1 MLLVTH
7 RKHLTRERM
16 SAIILAFILPLLMH
30 QPAHAQETQIHPS
43 QDYKIKVEVLTNKL
57 NTPWGMAFLPDGSML
72 ITERGGTVRRFNSG
86 ELTKP
91 FKGVPKVASKGQG
104 GLLDIAIDPDFASN
118 NYVYMSFSEPGKKG
132 AGTAVARGQ
141 LKGQTFE
148 NVTVI
153 YRQNNKTRSGLHFGS
168 RLVFAK
174 DGTLFVTQGDRGK
187 GKRAQDPFDHAGS
200 LIRINKDG
208 SIPLDNPFADGKKA
222 LPEIWSI
229 GHRNMQGAAIHPKTG
244 DIWTVEHGAR
254 GGDEINKP
262 QAAKNYGWP
271 VISYG
276 RHYSGLKIGEGTTKQ
291 GLEQPRHFWDPSI
304 APSGLA
310 FYQGEAF
317 EKWNGDLF
325 VGSLKFQM
333 LTRLKMQGDKIVSE
347 ERLLAGEYGRI
358 RDAKNGLNGE
368 LYLLTDDEEG
378 KILKL
383 TPLNQAN
390 K

>member
-1 MLLVTH
+1 MLLAAYIKRH
-7 RKHLTRERM
+7 TRERM
-16 SAIILAFILPLLMH
+16 SAVILALILPLFMH
-30 QPAHAQETQIHPS
+30 QPAYAQEPQIHPS

-57 NTPWGMAFLPDGSML
+57 NTPWGMEFLPDGSML
-72 ITERGGTVRRFNSG
+72 ITERGGTMRHLNNGV
-86 ELTKP
+86 LTKP
-91 FKGVPKVASKGQG
+91 IKGVPKVASKGQG
-104 GLLDIAIDPDFASN
+104 GLLDVAIDPDFSSN
-118 NYVYMSFSEPGKKG
+118 NYVYLSFSEPGKKG
-132 AGTAVARGQ
+132 AGTAVARG
-141 LKGQTFE
+141 KFNGQTFE
-148 NVTVI
+148 NMTVI
-153 YRQNNKTRSGLHFGS
+153 YRQKNKTRSGLHFGS

-174 DGTLFVTQGDRGK
+174 DGTLFVTHGDRGK

-208 SIPLDNPFADGKKA
+208 SIPPDNPFANGTKA

-254 GGDEINKP
+254 GGDEINRP

-271 VISYG
+271 IISYG

-317 EKWNGDLF
+317 EKWNGDLL

-333 LTRLKMQGDKIVSE
+333 LSRLKMQGGKIVSE
-347 ERLLAGEYGRI
+347 ERLLAGTYGRI
-358 RDAKNGLNGE
+358 RDVNNGPDGAI
-368 LYLLTDDEEG
+368 YLLIDDDDG
-378 KILKL
+378 MLLKL
-383 TPLNQAN
+383 VPAG
-390 K
+390 

>member
-1 MLLVTH
+1 MLVTYTK
-7 RKHLTRERM
+7 RLARERM
-16 SAIILAFILPLLMH
+16 IAIISAFMLSLFMH
-30 QPAHAQETQIHPS
+30 QPAHAQKAQIHPS
-43 QDYKIKVEVLTNKL
+43 LDYKIKVDVLTNKL
-57 NTPWGMAFLPDGSML
+57 DTPWGMAFLPDGSML
-72 ITERGGTVRRFNSG
+72 ITERGGTIRRFQNG

-91 FKGVPKVASKGQG
+91 LKGVPKVATKGQG
-104 GLLDIAIDPDFASN
+104 GLLDVTIDPDFETN
-118 NYVYMSFSEPGKKG
+118 NYVYLSFSEPGKKG

-141 LKGQTFE
+141 LNGQTFE
-148 NVTVI
+148 NMTVI

-174 DGTLFVTQGDRGK
+174 DGTLFVTHGDRGK

-200 LIRINKDG
+200 LVRINKDG
-208 SIPLDNPFADGKKA
+208 SIPLDNPFADGEKA

-229 GHRNMQGAAIHPKTG
+229 GHRNMQGATTHPKTG
-244 DIWTVEHGAR
+244 DLWTVEHGAR

-291 GLEQPRHFWDPSI
+291 GLEQPRYFWDPSI

-333 LTRLKMQGDKIVSE
+333 LTRLKMQGDKIINE

-358 RDAKNGLNGE
+358 RDVRSGPDGAI
-368 LYLLTDDEEG
+368 YLLTDDEEG
-378 KILKL
+378 MLLKL